1 MKLSFPHKHLLAGA
15 LISIGVASLVYAADD
30 MLESAGDRAK
40 STLDRIHDPKGANLP
55 EGGVTVRL
63 PENNGENPE
72 VKDVRARAAV
82 PDLPYYGHDVTAPID
97 PLEVARRFRNRQM
110 DPDAVKDS
118 DLLVF
123 VSFSMPEASLRRIA
137 LESKKTGAVMVLRGF
152 KNDSLKETIA
162 ASEVASGLGAKMMVH
177 PELFTQYQIQDV
189 PTFVLA
195 TPQESGCA
203 SSDNAQCVPYYA
215 IKGDV
220 SLHAVLERFA
230 GRQDSQVLSS
240 SAATRLA
247 RLRGETP

>member
-1 MKLSFPHKHLLAGA
+1 MKRRLSAKHLLVST
-15 LISIGVASLVYAADD
+15 LVSIGVASLVYAADG

-40 STLDRIHDPKGANLP
+40 STLEKIHDPQGANLP
-55 EGGVTVRL
+55 DGGVTVRL
-63 PENNGENPE
+63 PEKNGENPE
-72 VKDVRARAAV
+72 VKDVRARATV

-97 PLEVARRFRNRQM
+97 PVEVARRFQNRLV
-110 DPDAVKDS
+110 DPDAAKAA

-137 LESKKTGAVMVLRGF
+137 IESKKTGAVMVLRGF

-162 ASEVASGLGAKMMVH
+162 ASETVAGLGAKLMVH

-189 PTFVLA
+189 PTYVLS
-195 TPQESGCA
+195 TPQAAGCG
-203 SSDNAQCVPYYA
+203 SDGQCVPYYT

-230 GRQDSQVLSS
+230 DRKDSQVLAS

-247 RLRGETP
+247 ALRGEQ

>member
-1 MKLSFPHKHLLAGA
+1 MKFYFSPKPCLIGA
-15 LISIGVASLVYAADD
+15 LIGIGVASLVYAADG

-55 EGGVTVRL
+55 DGGVTVRL
-63 PENNGENPE
+63 PDSNGQNPE

-82 PDLPYYGHDVTAPID
+82 LDLPYYGHDVTAPID
-97 PLEVARRFRNRQM
+97 PVEVARRFQQRQM
-110 DPDAVKDS
+110 NPDAVKDS

-137 LESKKTGAVMVLRGF
+137 IESKKTGAVMVLRGF
-152 KNDSLKETIA
+152 KNGSLKETIA
-162 ASEVASGLGAKMMVH
+162 ASEVASGLGAKMMIH

-195 TPQESGCA
+195 TPQEAGCG
-203 SSDNAQCVPYYA
+203 SDGKCVPHYA
-215 IKGDV
+215 VKGDV

-230 GRQDSQVLSS
+230 DRKDSQVLSS

-247 RLRGETP
+247 RLRLRGETP